1 MDAELNYYFGV
12 ALAQMGR
19 LDEARARLREGYKAR
34 PGDIRFPTELA
45 GLAFKQKNYS
55 ESAEYARRALR
66 IDPRDTYLND
76 FLGTVYFLEG
86 NTDAALKYWNRVD
99 KPQIVDLT
107 VDQKMRVKPALL
119 DRAMT
124 FSPASELQLGDL
136 RTSKVRVEGLGI
148 FQTHRFQLS
157 ARDDG
162 KFDLAL
168 IAQERD
174 GWGANTWQALL
185 STFRGVFYETVYP
198 EYFNFHG
205 AAINFTSM
213 LRWDTEKRRATAAV
227 SGPLRRK
234 SEASLFVQCGP
245 EKRELEY
252 PRFVPR
258 SFAITRRIESSAR
271 ERRRRTHIVYEREVD
286 LVYRHRTFASRLS
299 KRVRGDGA
307 DAGCAVA
314 GLSVESACAHAIRT
328 LARS

>member
-1 MDAELNYYFGV
+1 LN
-12 ALAQMGR
+12 
-19 LDEARARLREGYKAR
+19 RA
-34 PGDIRFPTELA
+34 
-45 GLAFKQKNYS
+45 
-55 ESAEYARRALR
+55 
-66 IDPRDTYLND
+66 
-76 FLGTVYFLEG
+76 
-86 NTDAALKYWNRVD
+86 D

-136 RTSKVRVEGLGI
+136 RTSKVRLEGLGI

-157 ARDDG
+157 AGDDG

-227 SGPLRRK
+227 SGPLRGNPKHRY
-234 SEASLFVQCGP
+234 SFNVDLRNENWNIRDSF
-245 EKRELEY
+245 
-252 PRFVPR
+252 R

-271 ERRRRTHIVYEREVD
+271 ERWRRTHIVYEREVD
-286 LVYRHRTFASRLS
+286 LVYRHRAFASRLS

-314 GLSVESACAHAIRT
+314 GLSVESASAHAIRT